1 MNIVIEGSRGKS
13 GVVKTLVDLIR
24 YRGKSVL
31 GKITGLETALFYN
44 GEKRLIERK
53 NKKFFIDL
61 ENRRILREYQGVE
74 FKIFENQGLSRY
86 TMKAFHLIFKPEI
99 VVIPNI
105 RYEHQNSLGDSIEDI
120 QKLYIFFLMCSCN
133 TKVVRDGNILESD
146 FEHISTLVLKAFL
159 PSHAQVY
166 HFGKSSYADDRY
178 TGHLTNKLD
187 QLASDVKCQTAYVE
201 EDFADQDTGD
211 GGLDVVA
218 WVPFPGDNDNFMNIQ
233 VYLGQCAIG
242 KDWVGKQT
250 DVEKM
255 KNNIHFPLGTV
266 SVMFVPHDLR
276 KENNLFKGNR
286 ICTHIMFD
294 RFRLMG
300 LVDTETLTEMRGF
313 NTFTQVISRLNF
325 DNVDITEI

>member
-1 MNIVIEGSRGKS
+1 MVFQNITAKISPPFSELNYHCDFVEINALARGQQGIDQGYIETLYPSKKDEDLSNLFSLLESRATWYGDK
-13 GVVKTLVDLIR
+13 
-24 YRGKSVL
+24 YPFSVNAS
-31 GKITGLETALFYN
+31 EM
-44 GEKRLIERK
+44 
-53 NKKFFIDL
+53 
-61 ENRRILREYQGVE
+61 RIIL
-74 FKIFENQGLSRY
+74 KDSN
-86 TMKAFHLIFKPEI
+86 
-99 VVIPNI
+99 
-105 RYEHQNSLGDSIEDI
+105 SIEDI

-166 HFGKSSYADDRY
+166 HFGKSSYTDDRY

-242 KDWVGKQT
+242 KDWVDKQT

-300 LVDTETLTEMRGF
+300 LVDTETLTKTRGF